1 MEYLIVSN
9 TRKHVE
15 MAVPRKRG
23 DRESHMQYRIGVM
36 EGDDIGLE
44 IVPRTVTI
52 MEAAIAR
59 EPGLDVAFQRFPVG
73 WTSYLEHGHT
83 LPQTTLDGLKEMHGF
98 VLGPIGHAAY
108 PKKPECVNPH
118 PIIRRQFD
126 LFANLRP
133 TKSHPSLPMLHQG
146 VDLLIVRENNE
157 GFQPDRNMM
166 AGCGEFQPNEH
177 NAFSVRV
184 ISRQQSGRIARI
196 AFEAARQRD
205 GKRLVTAIH
214 KRTVFELTDGL
225 FMDTVENVAK
235 DYPDITLDDHHVDTF
250 AMHLVMS
257 PQRFDVVLCTNLFG
271 DILSDEAAGLVGGLG
286 MAPGLNAGDTKAMA
300 QATHGSAPDIAG
312 RGIANPYAM
321 IMSCK
326 MLLEWLGA
334 KHGEERLISAA
345 RRIEA
350 AVERVIAEGK
360 HLTSDLG
367 GGSGTE
373 EMSAAVVAECN
384 EI

>member
-83 LPQTTLDGLKEMHGF
+83 LPQTTLDGLEEMHGF

-184 ISRQQSGRIARI
+184 ISRQKSGRIARI

-334 KHGEERLISAA
+334 KHGEEGLISAA